1 MKDKNTIKSCFI
13 DSNIWLYAFI
23 EAQEQRKRKI
33 AKSIITNNNCYILI
47 SSQIIN
53 EVCINMI
60 RKTNFSEND
69 IRMLI
74 ENFYKKY
81 EVIDIDNK
89 IPLNA
94 SMLRENHSFSF
105 WDSIVASC
113 AVYAK
118 ADILYSEDMQNNFRI
133 ENTRIVN
140 PFA

>member
-1 MKDKNTIKSCFI
+1 
-13 DSNIWLYAFI
+13 
-23 EAQEQRKRKI
+23 
-33 AKSIITNNNCYILI
+33 
-47 SSQIIN
+47 
-53 EVCINMI
+53 
-60 RKTNFSEND
+60 
-69 IRMLI
+69 MLI

-89 IPLNA
+89 ILLNA